1 MTYQQTLDYLYQQL
15 PMFHRVGAAAFKKDL
30 TNTLAL
36 CEILGNPQNTFPT
49 IHIAGTNGKGSTA
62 HTIAAILQAA
72 GYKTGL
78 YISPHY
84 KDFRERIKV
93 NGDYIPK
100 KYVKQ
105 FVENNK
111 IHFEKIKPSFFEMT
125 VAMAFDYFRNV
136 ENENTAKGTNKGR
149 RGVDIAV
156 IEVGL
161 GGRFDS
167 TNVIM
172 PLVSVITNISLDH
185 TDMLGDTLPQI
196 AFEKAGI
203 IKPHIPVVI
212 GEEQTETTPV
222 FLDKAHS
229 SNAPIYFASQNVDIQ
244 SVTSYVEE
252 SDYLNENKD
261 PLSISPDFEFS
272 NFNIALKNSFFEFN
286 KLDNLKVNLSGD
298 YQVKNVATVIEAIN
312 ILNHYTDFKI
322 NEAQLREGL
331 AHIKR
336 LTNFIGRWQVIG
348 QNPTILCDSGHN
360 EGGLKYVTQ
369 QLNQL
374 TFNHLHIVIGFVRDK
389 DLSKVLKLLPQNAT
403 YYFAKANIPRGLDA
417 EILRGMA
424 AEHGLNGKAYSSVKR
439 ALTAAKKVAKSDD
452 LIYVGG
458 SIFVVAEVL

>member
-15 PMFHRVGAAAFKKDL
+15 PMFHRIGAAAFKKDL

-62 HTIAAILQAA
+62 HMIAAILQAA

-84 KDFRERIKV
+84 KDFRERIKI

-125 VAMAFDYFRNV
+125 VAMAFDYFHNV
-136 ENENTAKGTNKGR
+136 ENENSETGK
-149 RGVDIAV
+149 GVDIAV

-167 TNVIM
+167 TNVIT

-185 TDMLGDTLPQI
+185 TDMLGDTLPLI

-203 IKPHIPVVI
+203 IKPNVPVVI
-212 GEEQTETTPV
+212 GEEQLETTPV
-222 FLDKAHS
+222 FIEKAY
-229 SNAPIYFASQNVDIQ
+229 SNNSPIYFASQNVDIQ
-244 SVTSYVEE
+244 SV
-252 SDYLNENKD
+252 KD
-261 PLSISPDFEFS
+261 NSTDFEFS
-272 NFNIALKNSFFEFN
+272 TFDIALKNSFSDFK

-298 YQVKNVATVIEAIN
+298 YQEKNVATVIETIN

-322 NEAQLREGL
+322 NANQLREGL
-331 AHIKR
+331 SHIKP

-360 EGGLKYVTQ
+360 EGGLTYVTH
-369 QLNQL
+369 QLKQL
-374 TFNHLHIVIGFVRDK
+374 IFNHLHIVIGFVRDK

-403 YYFAKANIPRGLDA
+403 YYFAKADIPRGLDA
-417 EILRGMA
+417 QILRGMA
-424 AEHGLNGKAYSSVKR
+424 AEHGLEGKAYSSVR
-439 ALTAAKKVAKSDD
+439 NALTAAKRVAKADD

>member
-36 CEILGNPQNTFPT
+36 CDILGNPQNTFPT

-62 HTIAAILQAA
+62 HMIAAILQAA

-93 NGDYIPK
+93 NGDYISK

-125 VAMAFDYFRNV
+125 VAMAFDYFHQV
-136 ENENTAKGTNKGR
+136 ENENTEGGK
-149 RGVDIAV
+149 GVDIAV

-167 TNVIM
+167 TNVIT

-185 TDMLGDTLPQI
+185 TDMLGDTLPLI

-203 IKPHIPVVI
+203 IKPNVPVVI
-212 GEEQTETTPV
+212 GEEQSETTPV
-222 FLDKAHS
+222 FLEKVN
-229 SNAPIYFASQNVDIQ
+229 SNHAPIYFASQNVDIQ
-244 SVTSYVEE
+244 SVR
-252 SDYLNENKD
+252 NIP

-272 NFNIALKNSFFEFN
+272 NFNIALKNSFSDFK

-298 YQVKNVATVIEAIN
+298 YQEKNVATVIETIN

-322 NEAQLREGL
+322 NKNQLREGL
-331 AHIKR
+331 SHIKP

-348 QNPTILCDSGHN
+348 QNPTVLCDSGHN
-360 EGGLKYVTQ
+360 EGGLKYVTE

-374 TFNHLHIVIGFVRDK
+374 TFNHLHIVIGFVKDK

-403 YYFAKANIPRGLDA
+403 YYFAKADIPRGLDA
-417 EILRGMA
+417 QILKGMA
-424 AEHGLNGKAYSSVKR
+424 AEHGLVGKAYSSVKR
-439 ALTAAKKVAKSDD
+439 ALNAAKRVAKADD
-452 LIYVGG
+452 FVYVGG

>member
-15 PMFHRVGAAAFKKDL
+15 PMFHRIGAAAFKKDL

-36 CEILGNPQNTFPT
+36 CEILGNPQNTFST

-62 HTIAAILQAA
+62 HMIAAILQAA

-125 VAMAFDYFRNV
+125 VAMAFNYFHQV
-136 ENENTAKGTNKGR
+136 ENENTEGGK
-149 RGVDIAV
+149 GVDIAV

-167 TNVIM
+167 TNVIT

-185 TDMLGDTLPQI
+185 TDMLGDTLPLI

-203 IKPHIPVVI
+203 IKPNVPVVI
-212 GEEQTETTPV
+212 GEEQSETTPV
-222 FLDKAHS
+222 FLEKAHS
-229 SNAPIYFASQNVDIQ
+229 SDAPIYFASQNVDIQ
-244 SVTSYVEE
+244 AVRNVAPLLPCSVR
-252 SDYLNENKD
+252 SDN
-261 PLSISPDFEFS
+261 SPDFEFS
-272 NFNIALKNSFFEFN
+272 NFNIALKNSFSDFK

-298 YQVKNVATVIEAIN
+298 YQEKNVATIIETIN

-322 NEAQLREGL
+322 NENQLREGL
-331 AHIKR
+331 ANVKP

-360 EGGLKYVTQ
+360 EGGLTYVTQ
-369 QLNQL
+369 QLKQL

-389 DLSKVLKLLPQNAT
+389 DLSKVLKLLPHNAT
-403 YYFAKANIPRGLDA
+403 YYFAKADIPRGLDA
-417 EILRGMA
+417 QILRGMA
-424 AEHGLNGKAYSSVKR
+424 AEHGLVGKAYYSVKK
-439 ALTAAKKVAKSDD
+439 ALTAAKRVAKMDD